1 MARPRSGEPLKGSA
15 VTLNDVPSGRRDL
28 IATSGSVNVSGF
40 ASIQKIIL
48 RRNVDYAG
56 TIPALSFGSPEAF
69 APSSMSI
76 TRNNLGADQPAVE
89 VQFITAN
96 GTSDSYYQSPQGPN
110 ISLYYGIPDSLLQA
124 GDLHAVTSSAGSPSG
139 LSYRAVIALHH
150 SVVQDT
156 VTFGP
161 ALSQPTVT
169 TLGASPYLRMR
180 AQFAS
185 QSAYNALAV
194 AEYSQNAN
202 GASVVMTAGYS
213 AVLPANWTVDIPD
226 LTAAGYDATWGM
238 KSGAADWQV
247 TAAGGDVLPLL
258 GATPFDGARVTAAGV
273 NSPSSGQGQRVRF
286 EASRIRPRP
295 R

>member
-1 MARPRSGEPLKGSA
+1 M
-15 VTLNDVPSGRRDL
+15 TLNGVPSGRRDL
-28 IATSGSVNVSGF
+28 IATSGSVNASGF
-40 ASIQKIIL
+40 ANIQKIIL
-48 RRNVDYAG
+48 RRNVDYTA

-69 APSSMSI
+69 APPRFMSI

-110 ISLYYGIPDSLLQA
+110 ISLYYGIPDSLLEA
-124 GDLHAVTSSAGSPSG
+124 GDLHAVTNFAGSPSA
-139 LSYRAVIALHH
+139 LSFRVAIALHH

-169 TLGASPYLRMR
+169 ALGSSPYLRMR

-194 AEYSQNAN
+194 AEYSQNSN
-202 GASVVMTAGYS
+202 VRYRSKR
-213 AVLPANWTVDIPD
+213 LPGTRQPCRP
-226 LTAAGYDATWGM
+226 TGRST
-238 KSGAADWQV
+238 
-247 TAAGGDVLPLL
+247 
-258 GATPFDGARVTAAGV
+258 
-273 NSPSSGQGQRVRF
+273 
-286 EASRIRPRP
+286 SRILPQPVTPPRGG
-295 R
+295 